1 MLSPRV
7 AVLALF
13 VMLSACNAA
22 SGPATVANTS
32 EPMTYRSLAAPS
44 ASIDAAAA
52 REMVSLYQ
60 PNNGPRDPALDKGLQ
75 SVAEKQA
82 GDMAQRGEPSARLA
96 GASAG
101 AQTPS
106 AVENLWSLPPGADR
120 NWLNN

>member
-22 SGPATVANTS
+22 SGPVTVANTS
-32 EPMTYRSLAAPS
+32 EPMTYRSLAASS
-44 ASIDAAAA
+44 ASIDAPAA
-52 REMVSLYQ
+52 RDMIALYL
-60 PNNGPRDPALDKGLQ
+60 NNAPSDLALDKGLQ
-75 SVAEKQA
+75 SVAEQQA

-106 AVENLWSLPPGADR
+106 AVENVWSLPPGADR

>member
-1 MLSPRV
+1 
-7 AVLALF
+7 
-13 VMLSACNAA
+13 
-22 SGPATVANTS
+22 
-32 EPMTYRSLAAPS
+32 MTYRSLG
-44 ASIDAAAA
+44 ASSVDAAAA
-52 REMVSLYQ
+52 RDMIALYLNYA
-60 PNNGPRDPALDKGLQ
+60 PSYLALDKGLQ

-106 AVENLWSLPPGADR
+106 AVENVWSLPPGADR

>member
-1 MLSPRV
+1 MLSSRV

-13 VMLSACNAA
+13 VMLSACNTA
-22 SGPATVANTS
+22 SGPVTVANTS
-32 EPMTYRSLAAPS
+32 EPMTYRSLAAS
-44 ASIDAAAA
+44 SVDAAAA
-52 REMVSLYQ
+52 REMVSLYR
-60 PNNGPRDPALDKGLQ
+60 PNNGPGDLALDKGLQ

-106 AVENLWSLPPGADR
+106 AVENVWSLPPGADR